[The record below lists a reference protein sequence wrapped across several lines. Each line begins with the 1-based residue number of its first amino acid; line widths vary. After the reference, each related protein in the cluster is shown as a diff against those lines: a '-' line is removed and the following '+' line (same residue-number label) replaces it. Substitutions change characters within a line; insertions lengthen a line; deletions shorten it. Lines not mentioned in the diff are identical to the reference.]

1 MLYFLVFNGFMLLLA
16 IGVVAKVISVQFLIG
31 FITALHYT
39 IGISTPTQDQVRRAV
54 LVWIV
59 SIVIIVDMLFSLL
72 RWAF

>member
-1 MLYFLVFNGFMLLLA
+1 MLYFLAFNGLMLLLA
-16 IGVVAKVISVQFLIG
+16 IGVVTKVISVQFLTG

-39 IGISTPTQDQVRRAV
+39 IGISTPTQEQVRRAV

-59 SIVIIVDMLFSLL
+59 SIVIIVDILFSLL